1 MNISRLHLPIRI
13 INGPGSLSLL
23 GKEVA
28 KIGKVA
34 LLVTYT
40 ETMRTLGVLD
50 KVIQD
55 LEANGV
61 RTFIFDRVEPNPRT
75 ETIDEGARIAREN
88 NVQVVIGLGGGSA
101 MDAAKCIALAGSGT
115 DSIWAHY
122 EGKATS
128 RGKVPAIVLVPT
140 LAASGSESNSTAVF
154 TNWETHEKVL
164 LVKAA
169 LFPAVSIIDPAL
181 TLTLPAKI
189 TAQGG
194 FDIFCHLIETYVT
207 ADEPNLIND
216 SLRES
221 CMRTVVESLPAVLNR
236 LDDLEHRYRLS
247 WASTIA
253 GSQLNWLGGGGG
265 IMTLHGLEH
274 PLSGE
279 YDLVHAD
286 GLAALLIEW
295 LRFTLPVRQDRLK
308 MLGERVFGES
318 DGIAAT
324 EKWLQKI
331 GMCIRLRDLGVKES
345 DFDKLVDNTMKTGYW
360 VQLHPR
366 PFDKPSIKTLFQ
378 KSF

>member
-1 MNISRLHLPIRI
+1 MILSRLYLPIKF
-13 INGPGSLSLL
+13 INGPGSLSQL

-28 KIGKVA
+28 RIGKTA

-40 ETMRTLGVLD
+40 ETMRSLGVLD
-50 KVIQD
+50 KVLKD
-55 LEANGV
+55 LETNGV
-61 RTFIFDRVEPNPRT
+61 RTVIFDKVDPNPRT
-75 ETIDEGARIAREN
+75 TTIDEGAKIAREN
-88 NVQVVIGLGGGSA
+88 NVQVVIGLGGGSV
-101 MDAAKCIALAGSGT
+101 MDAAKSIALASSGT
-115 DSIWAHY
+115 DPIWAHY
-122 EGKATS
+122 EGKANS
-128 RGKVPAIVLVPT
+128 KGKVPAIVVVPT
-140 LAASGSESNSTAVF
+140 IAASGSESNSTAVF
-154 TNWETHEKVL
+154 TNWDTHEKVL
-164 LVKAA
+164 LVKTQ

-181 TLTLPAKI
+181 NLTLPAKI

-194 FDIFCHLIETYVT
+194 FDIFCHLVETYAT

-216 SLRES
+216 SLREA
-221 CMRTVVESLPAVLNR
+221 CMRTVVESLPAVLDK
-236 LDDLEHRYRLS
+236 LDDIVLRSKLS

-265 IMTLHGLEH
+265 LMTLHGLEH
-274 PLSGE
+274 PLSGQ

-295 LRFTLPVRQDRLK
+295 MRFTLPVRQDRFK
-308 MLGERVFGES
+308 MLGERVFGEP

-331 GMCIRLRDLGVKES
+331 GMRIRLRDLGVKES

-366 PFDKPSIKTLFQ
+366 PFDNQAIKALFQ